1 CEEDAACV
9 WSSYSPSAATDAVV
23 YEVSTAV
30 FPFENVTCS
39 SVGCVSCD
47 TAQPG
52 IRVEFVQG
60 YLQETDSLACAACAA
75 ANVSLDFDKE
85 VGVLQL
91 GPGTSH
97 ALLAALAGLSFVTET
112 DDASKKTLSWR
123 FGAAADGSDASA
135 ACPNVAHPT
144 DLVMGHC
151 GLVLCEH
158 TGSAQ
163 CAADAACLWVGG
175 NVDPCV
181 VAPCVEYPTEKACN
195 RDEACEY
202 SVGSEVAGCVQ
213 ARCLSFE
220 AEKECSV
227 EDACAWDAGSSSC
240 GDKDCAVFASRCGC
254 ESEKTCAWAA
264 FGAPGR
270 CVGEQFATCPTMDL
284 TVLLSGSFSLS
295 TAFARHPK
303 AFYAVVEVLRNWVA
317 ALPLTGED
325 STLGAQST
333 APNGGVRVAFIQFS
347 GKTGQ
352 TPVADAIKTPAAV
365 GASGTFSGSRS
376 ELAGDLTWHE
386 DRYLRGG
393 NTVATGLAW
402 AADLFRLRSAAGRKR
417 VLVIVTDSKID
428 GVDASAAA
436 RATLRSLGV
445 EVFGCL
451 LRRTSA
457 DLDGDSSAMALRS
470 IATEPADRHFVSVQL
485 DDLLPDVLGA
495 ICDPSSTWGAV
506 LAPTNQ
512 TAEHI
517 PCAMRLQKD
526 DCTADSGCI
535 YTESHTCIESPCL
548 AHCDAAE
555 CTQDQANECQW
566 ATINSVEGCWKTV
579 PCSHTDGPACTGD
592 ERCSW
597 NVTFQTCG
605 IRQCFHT
612 TESECDADDAGC
624 KWLRLDKKCV
634 VKPCSYTASEDCSVD
649 DACTWD
655 GCSGAC
661 EENLCVTEAMQASR
675 GVCTS
680 NFQCEWASDACQ
692 LSACGRFGGSEMCC
706 NQHTGCKWDTSAST
720 AVCGTEH
727 CSSLTAAG
735 ATVCNGDA
743 GCTYDATMRSCE
755 EFRCKYHSESH
766 ACRTDSN
773 CFWNANDGSCTEVQY
788 GSCPTLDI
796 IVLFDGT
803 AALAQSFGKHPQAFV
818 GILEIFRDWLREFP
832 LAAGSSATGG
842 AQVLFVQ
849 FAGGASAQAKVNT
862 ESLGAKGQPS
872 GILSELNTDLTWHQ
886 NEFYGS
892 AGPSKVKKALEEA
905 LAALGGSQTR
915 TASKKVVLIVAGGEI
930 SDASEVASQRSAL
943 EKVGASI
950 FGVLVRRFE
959 TETDADK
966 TALKSLTN
974 TVSVPK
980 DVHVTSVDISSLYSG
995 ALNTFCDANAGF
1007 GQDIADVSSTHNPCT
1022 MYLERATCMEDSFC
1036 SWLDESTCVTTPCV
1050 HHTDE
1055 LTCNA
1060 DGTNTCT
1067 YNQTMAECE
1076 RLVVKPCL
1084 ERTVPDCLETD
1095 DCAVSDDGLTC
1106 GEKMCYHGSEQ
1117 SCQSDV
1123 NDCVWVGGPL
1133 GCEKRKCSHKTEEAC
1148 SANATCSW
1156 VVAGAAEEGAVTFA
1170 KFTEVGLFP
1179 DHQCTASLCA
1189 DASCGTVLP
1198 STESLV
1204 VKITEGYQQGKDTLF
1219 CRLCLSLGIQASWD
1233 APSSTLSLSTVN
1245 GLAVLS
1251 YSQALANVSFSTVS
1265 DDDTVRDFAWSF
1277 VGDKCATGKGSAEVV
1292 AASCQVK
1299 RCQYD
1304 AQPLCNSDPYCQ
1316 WNVTTC
1322 SQKLCTHI
1330 NSELTCGRQ
1339 EECHWSVDSSE
1350 GMCMQRACAKF
1361 KDSMDTCESNM
1372 GCMWDDTKKV
1382 KCVETDC
1389 KVMESCRCQ
1398 QDSDCFWRASEGACV
1413 AADFALCP
1421 LMDVVFAFSGASA
1434 FGVPYGKHPHGF
1446 YAVVEMLRDWVGQAP
1461 LTTEKASVGAQSVET
1476 SGVRVALIQ
1485 FAGKM
1490 TANVVAGSVATAPG
1504 SAGAGGLLSGD
1515 LGEVAGDLDWH
1526 EANYK
1531 EQGRFVSR
1539 ALTTAAMTFSTD
1551 SPKDGRKKVVIVIAD
1566 GALDDKSVADA
1577 QASLDALGVQTFV
1590 VLVHRFSSETP
1601 EDTQAT
1607 KTLAQLAS
1615 SDYHFASVP
1624 LNELPDTVLNSLCD
1638 PTATWG
1644 SLLLNATALS
1654 TDGNHKP
1661 CDFYSEQAT
1670 CTTDTAC
1677 AWSTGYSVCL
1687 PSPCTSNCEKAAC
1700 AVECEWDDTLA
1711 RCLAYVPD
1719 PRLKCVSAVEE
1730 VCLSDSDCLYD
1741 VASGICATRACYHE
1755 DEEGCIAD
1763 AAGCGW
1769 STVNQACTAKQC
1781 AAGDRER
1788 CVAESMCEWEETCGA
1803 GCIVKP
1809 CAHAGESACAGDP
1822 QCEWLNGECAVLP
1835 CAGYVDERCCGQSD
1849 DCQWDVLTS
1858 PAVCAVKP
1866 CATAADED
1874 ACGAEPGCMWFGTPA
1889 KCVEKSCDLLGTG
1902 DKCACNADTD
1912 CFFVAAAAGAH
1923 CTLQRYGSC
1932 PTMDIVVLL
1941 DGGASMATAFGRH
1954 PVGFYGLVEIIRH
1967 WAKHLPLSK
1976 DTADVTAPLADTQ
1989 TTRLSFVQFAGS
2001 SEWDAGD
2008 SRQILTPG
2016 ITEPGT
2022 SGGRLTGSLSEINTD
2037 LTFHSNNPLA
2047 SAQAGSG
2054 TTKKYLSAALG
2065 KAGKMLG
2072 ASPVDGR
2079 KKVVIVLVNGE
2090 LDDASEY
2097 RDYKTVLN
2105 ALQAEVFGAALS
2117 RAGTDADA
2125 VSDLNNYVVSE
2136 PKQGRARSVTLDTL
2150 GEVLSSLCDPMDAW
2164 GQYLVD
2170 ESTSCAQA
2178 TLRKTCL
2185 KNGGCT
2191 WSDQSLTCESS
2202 PCIAHCDEL
2211 ACEADTTNNCA
2222 GEDGC
2227 SSDAAAG
2234 CEWTLNATCVVRAC
2248 VTIDNQVSC
2257 EADSA
2262 EHNCVWSSVTGQCLV
2277 EQCGYI
2283 GKEACTADDLCSWG
2297 AEGCAFKL
2305 CTMYADDFECS
2316 SHPR

>member
-1 CEEDAACV
+1 SVRGDWVCVCPAPSMDYAVAGAAVCTVAPCLHDTEKPCLEDLAGCTWDKESDPMCYKTPCVTAKKTVCEEDAACV
-9 WSSYSPSAATDAVV
+9 WSSYSPSAATAALV
-23 YEVSTAV
+23 YEMSTAI
-30 FPFENVTCS
+30 FPFENVTCFTI
-39 SVGCVSCD
+39 GCFTCD
-47 TAQPG
+47 APQPG
-52 IRVEFVQG
+52 IRVEFVKG
-60 YLQETDSLACAACAA
+60 YLPEKDSLACATCSA
-75 ANVSLDFDKE
+75 ANVSLNFNKE
-85 VGVLQL
+85 TGVLQM
-91 GPGTSH
+91 GPATSRS
-97 ALLAALAGLSFVTET
+97 LLTALAGLSFITQT
-112 DDASKKTLSWR
+112 DDASKRTLSWR
-123 FGAAADGSDASA
+123 FGTTADGSDATT
-135 ACPNVAHPT
+135 CTTGPHTV

-151 GLVLCEH
+151 ALLRCEY
-158 TGSAQ
+158 TDASK
-163 CAADAACLWVGG
+163 CTDDAACLWVGG
-175 NVDPCV
+175 NMDPCT
-181 VAPCVEYPTEKACN
+181 VAPCVEYPSEKSCN

-202 SVGSEVAGCVQ
+202 SVDSADAGCVLR
-213 ARCLSFE
+213 RCPLLE
-220 AEKECSV
+220 TERECLV
-227 EDACAWDAGSSSC
+227 EDVCMWNAGACV
-240 GDKDCAVFASRCGC
+240 DKDCSIVDERCAC
-254 ESEKTCAWAA
+254 EQEKTCAWVAL
-264 FGAPGR
+264 GSQGR
-270 CVGEQFATCPTMDL
+270 CVGEEFGTCPAMDI
-284 TVLLSGSFSLS
+284 TVLLSGSVSLS
-295 TAFARHPK
+295 GAFARHPK
-303 AFYAVVEVLRNWVA
+303 GFYAIIETLRDWVT
-317 ALPLTGED
+317 ALPLTSEG
-325 STLGAQST
+325 SAVGKQST
-333 APNGGVRVAFIQFS
+333 AANGGMRLAFIQFS
-347 GKTGQ
+347 GTPAKNAIQ
-352 TPVADAIKTPAAV
+352 TPAGV
-365 GASGTFSGSRS
+365 GASGSFSGKRS
-376 ELAGDLTWHE
+376 ELTGDLIWHE
-386 DRYLRGG
+386 DNFLQGG
-393 NTVATGLAW
+393 NIVTTGLGR
-402 AADLFRLRSAAGRKR
+402 AADLFSADSAAGRKR
-417 VLVIVTDSKID
+417 VLIVLSDTKIE
-428 GVDASAAA
+428 
-436 RATLRSLGV
+436 GV
-445 EVFGCL
+445 EG
-451 LRRTSA
+451 SA
-457 DLDGDSSAMALRS
+457 DAIAALRS
-470 IATEPADRHFVSVQL
+470 
-485 DDLLPDVLGA
+485 
-495 ICDPSSTWGAV
+495 
-506 LAPTNQ
+506 
-512 TAEHI
+512 
-517 PCAMRLQKD
+517 
-526 DCTADSGCI
+526 
-535 YTESHTCIESPCL
+535 
-548 AHCDAAE
+548 
-555 CTQDQANECQW
+555 
-566 ATINSVEGCWKTV
+566 
-579 PCSHTDGPACTGD
+579 
-592 ERCSW
+592 
-597 NVTFQTCG
+597 
-605 IRQCFHT
+605 
-612 TESECDADDAGC
+612 
-624 KWLRLDKKCV
+624 
-634 VKPCSYTASEDCSVD
+634 
-649 DACTWD
+649 
-655 GCSGAC
+655 
-661 EENLCVTEAMQASR
+661 
-675 GVCTS
+675 
-680 NFQCEWASDACQ
+680 
-692 LSACGRFGGSEMCC
+692 
-706 NQHTGCKWDTSAST
+706 CKWDTSAST

-727 CSSLTAAG
+727 CSSLTAEG

-755 EFRCKYHSESH
+755 EFRCKYHGKSH

-773 CFWNANDGSCTEVQY
+773 CFWNTNEGSCTEVQY

-796 IVLFDGT
+796 VVLFDGSS
-803 AALAQSFGKHPQAFV
+803 ALSQSFGKHPQAFV

-862 ESLGAKGQPS
+862 ESSGAQGQPS
-872 GILSELNTDLTWHQ
+872 GVLSELNTDLTWHE

-892 AGPSKVKKALEEA
+892 AGPSKVEKALEEA
-905 LAALGGSQTR
+905 LAALSGSQTR

-943 EKVGASI
+943 EKIGASI
-950 FGVLVRRFE
+950 FGVFVRRFE

-995 ALNTFCDANAGF
+995 ALHTFCDANTGF
-1007 GQDIADVSSTHNPCT
+1007 GQDIADVSPTHNPCT
-1022 MYLERATCMEDSFC
+1022 VYLERSTCLEDSFC

-1060 DGTNTCT
+1060 DDTNTCK

-1076 RLVVKPCL
+1076 RRVVKPCL
-1084 ERTVPDCLETD
+1084 ERTAAECLETD
-1095 DCAVSDDGLTC
+1095 GCAVSDDGLTC
-1106 GEKMCYHGSEQ
+1106 GEKTCYHGSEQ
-1117 SCQSDV
+1117 SCRSDV

-1156 VVAGAAEEGAVTFA
+1156 VVAGVAGEGAATFA

-1189 DASCGTVLP
+1189 DASCSTVLP

-1361 KDSMDTCESNM
+1361 KDSMDMCKSNS
-1372 GCMWDDTKKV
+1372 GCMWDDTKTV
-1382 KCVETDC
+1382 KCIETDC

-1413 AADFALCP
+1413 AVDFALCP

-1461 LTTEKASVGAQSVET
+1461 LTTEKASIGAQSVET

-1485 FAGKM
+1485 FAGKR
-1490 TANVVAGSVATAPG
+1490 TANLVVGSVATAPG
-1504 SAGAGGLLSGD
+1504 SSGAGGQLSGD
-1515 LGEVAGDLDWH
+1515 LGEVAGDLNWH

-1531 EQGRFVSR
+1531 GQDRFVSR
-1539 ALTTAAMTFSTD
+1539 ALTTAAMTFNMD

-1566 GALDDKSVADA
+1566 GALDDESVADA
-1577 QASLDALGVQTFV
+1577 RASLDALGVQTFV

-1607 KTLAQLAS
+1607 KALAQLAS
-1615 SDYHFASVP
+1615 SDNHFASVP
-1624 LNELPDTVLNSLCD
+1624 LNELSGTVLNSLCD
-1638 PTATWG
+1638 PTSTWG
-1644 SLLLNATALS
+1644 SLLLNATAIS

-1661 CDFYSEQAT
+1661 CAFYSEQST

-1687 PSPCTSNCEKAAC
+1687 PSRCTSNCEKTTC
-1700 AVECEWDDTLA
+1700 TDECEWDDTLA
-1711 RCLAYVPD
+1711 RCLAYVPET
-1719 PRLKCVSAVEE
+1719 RLKCVSAVEE

-1763 AAGCGW
+1763 ATGCGW
-1769 STVNQACTAKQC
+1769 STVNQTCSAKQC
-1781 AAGDRER
+1781 AAGDRES

-1809 CAHAGESACAGDP
+1809 CAHAGESTCAGDP

-1835 CAGYVDERCCGQSD
+1835 CAGYANEKCCDQFD
-1849 DCQWDVLTS
+1849 DCQWDVRTS
-1858 PAVCAVKP
+1858 PAVCAVRP
-1866 CATAADED
+1866 CVTAAGKD
-1874 ACGAEPGCMWFGTPA
+1874 ACDAESGCMWFGAPE
-1889 KCVEKSCDLLGTG
+1889 KCVEKSCDLLGTD

-1912 CFFVAAAAGAH
+1912 CYFVSAATGAH
-1923 CTLQRYGSC
+1923 CTLQQYGSC
-1932 PTMDIVVLL
+1932 PTMDIVMLL
-1941 DGGASMATAFGRH
+1941 DGGASMSTVFGRH
-1954 PVGFYGLVEIIRH
+1954 PVGFYGLIEIIRQ

-2016 ITEPGT
+2016 ITDPGT

-2037 LTFHSNNPLA
+2037 LTFHSDNPLA
-2047 SAQAGSG
+2047 QGSG
-2054 TTKKYLSAALG
+2054 KAKKYLSAALD

-2072 ASPVDGR
+2072 TSPVDGR

-2097 RDYKTVLN
+2097 RGYKTVLN

-2117 RAGTDADA
+2117 RAGTDAGA

-2136 PKQGRARSVTLDTL
+2136 PKEGRARSVTLDTL

-2191 WSDQSLTCESS
+2191 WSDQLLTCESS

-2316 SHPR
+2316 SHPRCSWDVSAPPGMCRVTTCGTHDSEAECGHYNTSCMWSTGGNETADGACVKKGCQDVGSACECASNAECFWSVGDGYDCQAAAFGQCPAMDVLFAVDGSQNMASSFGRHPNGFAAVLEFVMDWTMQAPLTGGKPSKGVRVAMFQFSTGVTTGDNGGKLSGDAALIAKNVAWHAGSMNGGSSVAAG